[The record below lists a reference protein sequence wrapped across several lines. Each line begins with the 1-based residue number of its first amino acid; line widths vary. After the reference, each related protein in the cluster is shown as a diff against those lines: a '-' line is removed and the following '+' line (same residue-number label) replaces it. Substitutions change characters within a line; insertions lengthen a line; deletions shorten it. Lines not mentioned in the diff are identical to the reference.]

1 MLSQNETIL
10 IVFLAV
16 LIFLVI
22 YVSLNKK
29 PATHSDLIDQTNSNF
44 GVDYQGDKTTENF
57 AVSIERKF
65 KTKEDIVKNINLF
78 CVFAFPRIFLFRNM
92 GMDVNE
98 TYINKLL
105 KKSGSAKTMEQI
117 LKDSSTMKYKDF
129 MDNFN
134 LEELMNIY
142 SYMML
147 VGQPNEKELKQSVVL
162 YRIMKLILDH
172 YEIKETNNSTIE
184 DVYLQV
190 SPDFKQKDD
199 ISIYLRTNLNSQ
211 IKQTAAETIDFNE
224 AECVSAD
231 KLCKI
236 DINVDDEIETN
247 KLIAHD
253 NILVLNRIFVLLFTS
268 GLLKL
273 DGGKSLLPIY
283 QKELIELVKLNNK
296 LFKLK
301 IIIKPA

>member
-1 MLSQNETIL
+1 
-10 IVFLAV
+10 
-16 LIFLVI
+16 LVI
-22 YVSLNKK
+22 YFLLKKK

-57 AVSIERKF
+57 DVSIERKF
-65 KTKEDIVKNINLF
+65 KTQEDIVKNINLF
-78 CVFAFPRIFLFRNM
+78 CIFAFPRIFLFRNM

-98 TYINKLL
+98 PYINKLL
-105 KKSGSAKTMEQI
+105 KKSGSDKTMEQI
-117 LKDSSTMKYKDF
+117 LKDSSTMQYVDF
-129 MDNFN
+129 MEKFN

-162 YRIMKLILDH
+162 YHIMKLILDH
-172 YEIKETNNSTIE
+172 YEIKQNNIE
-184 DVYLQV
+184 NENVNDVYLQV

-211 IKQTAAETIDFNE
+211 IKQTAAETTDFNE

-253 NILVLNRIFVLLFTS
+253 NILVLNRLFVLLFTL

-273 DGGKSLLPIY
+273 DGDKSLLPIY
-283 QKELIELVKLNNK
+283 QKELTELYKINKKLLNVSVK
-296 LFKLK
+296 
-301 IIIKPA
+301 